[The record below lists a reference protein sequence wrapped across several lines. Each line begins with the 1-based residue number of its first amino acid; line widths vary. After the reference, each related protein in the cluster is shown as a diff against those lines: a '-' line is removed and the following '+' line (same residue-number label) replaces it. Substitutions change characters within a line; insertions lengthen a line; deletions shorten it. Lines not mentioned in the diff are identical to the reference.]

1 MLPKTSPDIWALI
14 ARLMGT
20 CCPVLVLWMPAW
32 WAVDARVTGMVGSVS
47 GHRGNI

>member
-1 MLPKTSPDIWALI
+1 MLPKTGLDFWAFI

-20 CCPVLVLWMPAW
+20 HCPALVLWMPAW
-32 WAVDARVTGMVGSVS
+32 WAVDARVPGMVGSAS